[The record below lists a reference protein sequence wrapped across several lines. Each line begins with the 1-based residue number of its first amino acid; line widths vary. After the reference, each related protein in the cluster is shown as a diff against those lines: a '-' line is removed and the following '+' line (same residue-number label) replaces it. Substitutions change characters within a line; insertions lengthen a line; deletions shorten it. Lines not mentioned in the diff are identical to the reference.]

1 MDLEKKLQGIKP
13 YQLNCNVFS
22 VYDFPETYT
31 IQELLNKFFDTINNC
46 VDLCN
51 NVLDLAKWLVSVGL
65 EQEVAKKLQQWLE
78 DGTLANIINEKLFG
92 ELNEKVNKN
101 TTDITELK
109 STVGNNYSELKEE
122 TTNNKNNIIDL
133 NKKFNS
139 VVQIN
144 LFDNGYNGEGY
155 INDSIDQAMSG
166 KKNNNTRY
174 EIVLPCGNLK
184 INRPIT
190 LPRNFTITGNN
201 TTIIADFPNWT
212 SSEFVCVQFKIDTTV
227 PTPDDVIQNFN
238 KRFENITLDSIG
250 STQRP
255 NTTGLKIF
263 SSGLTGASVN
273 RALNGAKFK
282 NVLIRNFEYGLIIAE
297 CFNTNFTG
305 VDILQTRVGILIEG
319 QSVNLSF
326 SGINISNHVRD
337 YSSSTTYSLIVNAN
351 SKIEKP
357 EGLMF
362 SNCLFFG
369 SDYGIALRSGY
380 FATFNNCIIDWCL
393 KACVLETNFRNYNI
407 SDSYLAV
414 YAQDENKVACIQ
426 SNHTFDSSNPLTS
439 APCSARITNCS
450 FFGGTNR
457 SMSAGIDFGVDYT
470 YKVGFSMNIQ
480 NCDFDSFNNIVR
492 STKIAPAQF
501 TMNNVRGLNIN
512 ETVIKVEGGFWDS
525 NFDEVTVSSD
535 APFIDLR
542 PAFIAKSIR
551 FGRNVTNTTKTYNE
565 GGTDIEQGQ
574 QSVLLENQL
583 FDQELG
589 LNCITTILNE
599 HSLPPFKLQENA
611 MWSKCNIT
619 FDAPVDKKY
628 HIRWSARVV
637 KNNL

>member
-1 MDLEKKLQGIKP
+1 MDLEKKLEQIKP

-22 VYDFPETYT
+22 VYDYPDTYSM
-31 IQELLNKFFDTINNC
+31 QELLNKFFDTINNC
-46 VDLCN
+46 VELCN

-65 EQEVAKKLQQWLE
+65 EQEVAKKLDIWLQ

-92 ELNEKVNKN
+92 ELNSKIDKNITDLESANLKITDNTNKINDN
-101 TTDITELK
+101 T
-109 STVGNNYSELKEE
+109 
-122 TTNNKNNIIDL
+122 NKFNLL

-144 LFDNGYNGEGY
+144 LFDFGYNGEGY
-155 INDSIDQAMSG
+155 INESIENAMQG
-166 KKNNNTRY
+166 KKNNSTRY
-174 EIVLPCGNLK
+174 EIVLPCGDLK

-212 SSEFVCVQFKIDTTV
+212 SSEFDCVQFKIDTTA
-227 PTPDDVIQNFN
+227 PTPNDVIQNFN

-273 RALNGAKFK
+273 RALNNARFK
-282 NVLIRNFEYGLIIAE
+282 NVLIRNFEYGLVINE
-297 CFNTNFTG
+297 CFGSTFVG
-305 VDILQTRVGILIEG
+305 IDIIQTRVGILIEG

-326 SGINISNHVRD
+326 TGMNISNHVRD
-337 YSSSTTYSLIVNAN
+337 YTTNNTTYSLMIKAN
-351 SKIEKP
+351 SKNEKP

-362 SNCLFFG
+362 ANCLFFG
-369 SDYGIALRSGY
+369 SDYGIDLRNGY
-380 FATFNNCIIDWCL
+380 FATFTNCIIDWCI
-393 KACVLETNFRNYNI
+393 KACVRESNFRNYTI

-414 YAQDENKVACIQ
+414 YGQDSTPVACIQ
-426 SNHTFDSSNPLTS
+426 SNHVFDASSPLTS
-439 APCSARITNCS
+439 DPCSAKISNCS

-457 SMSAGIDFGVDYT
+457 SVSAGIDFGVDYN
-470 YKVGFSMNIQ
+470 YIVGFSMNIQ

-501 TMNNVRGLNIN
+501 TMENIRGLNIDS
-512 ETVIKVEGGFWDS
+512 TVIKVEGGLWDS
-525 NFDEVTVSSD
+525 FFNEITVASD

-542 PAFIAKSIR
+542 PAFISKSVR

-565 GGTDIEQGQ
+565 GGIDIQQGQ
-574 QSVLLENQL
+574 QSVLIDNKLYNE
-583 FDQELG
+583 ELG
-589 LNCITTILNE
+589 LNTVTTILNPY
-599 HSLPPFKLQENA
+599 SLPPFKIQENA
-611 MWSKCNIT
+611 QWSKANIV
-619 FDAPVDKKY
+619 FDSPVDKNY

-637 KNNL
+637 KSSL